1 MQSERE
7 GEGRGGTGGG
17 FQLCDTVIAFE
28 VGPKST
34 VH

>member
-1 MQSERE
+1 MQSER
-7 GEGRGGTGGG
+7 GGGKGGGGGG

>member
-1 MQSERE
+1 MQSER
-7 GEGRGGTGGG
+7 GGGKGGGGG